1 MGLTEFL
8 ISFAAVIQIILKY
21 ALDIVVIVLLIM
33 IYPEYSPEG
42 FFNYDLSY
50 FKKEIGIKPAD
61 RHPGMVIKSW
71 QDDFFSACM

>member
-8 ISFAAVIQIILKY
+8 ISFVAVNNFKVCLGY
-21 ALDIVVIVLLIM
+21 RCHCSV
-33 IYPEYSPEG
+33 
-42 FFNYDLSY
+42 NYDLSY

>member
-1 MGLTEFL
+1 MWGLSLYGLNGVF
-8 ISFAAVIQIILKY
+8 
-21 ALDIVVIVLLIM
+21 DIVCSSDPNNFKVCLGYRCHCSV
-33 IYPEYSPEG
+33 
-42 FFNYDLSY
+42 NYDLSY